1 MPQRATQLGA
11 ILGRRYP
18 RHRPLRGFS
27 LIEVAMSSLLVGA
40 VLVAS
45 MRVTGQALMV
55 QRDRAHMSTAA
66 FLAEGLLS
74 EILLLPYM
82 EPGLN
87 NSPIRREAGEPA
99 NDRSKFD
106 DVDDYHNYTESP
118 PRSLENEELP
128 DFVGWRRSVV
138 VQWVNPNNLNQTQG
152 GESGV
157 KRVTVQVHRNGQLL
171 ATAVGIRS
179 NAP

>member
-1 MPQRATQLGA
+1 MRLNLVPIRRGHGRMSRVGQRAL
-11 ILGRRYP
+11 
-18 RHRPLRGFS
+18 GFS
-27 LIEVAMSSLLVGA
+27 LVEVAISSLLVGV

-55 QRDRAHMSTAA
+55 QRDRAEMSTAA

-82 EPGLN
+82 EPGQTS
-87 NSPIRREAGEPA
+87 SPIGRGGDESSSDRRTL
-99 NDRSKFD
+99 D
-106 DVDDYHNYTESP
+106 DVDDYHGHVESP
-118 PRSLENEELP
+118 PRSKENLELP
-128 DFVGWRRSVV
+128 GFQGWERAVV
-138 VQWVNPNNLNQTQG
+138 VQWINPANLTQALG
-152 GESGV
+152 SESGV
-157 KRVTVQVHRNGQLL
+157 KRVTVQVSRNGQRL

>member
-1 MPQRATQLGA
+1 MPQRATQTGVVLG
-11 ILGRRYP
+11 GHYP

-82 EPGLN
+82 EPGMTS
-87 NSPIRREAGEPA
+87 SPIGRGSGELS
-99 NDRSKFD
+99 NDRSTYD